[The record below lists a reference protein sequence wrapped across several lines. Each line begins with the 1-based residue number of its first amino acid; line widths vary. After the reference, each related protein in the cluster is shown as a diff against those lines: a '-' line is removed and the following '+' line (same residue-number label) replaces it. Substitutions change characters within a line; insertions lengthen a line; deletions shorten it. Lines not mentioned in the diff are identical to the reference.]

1 MATSIGTPMTTA
13 GLSALGSTA
22 KALVRIAPKPD
33 RQSPEYAT
41 WIGQQAFLGCLR
53 AERQR
58 DEIVLYAG
66 LTHCFLYGIAVPSLA
81 VTPVDVDDVAGWSC
95 NPFSSW
101 GLCHGYR
108 EGSLERQMWIEPPLS
123 SSGSKT
129 LELAEQLLFIR
140 EFDGHRD
147 DRTYVE
153 LSQKVAHLLGLHL
166 VPERSAYCRLDET
179 VMSRMLCVFTN
190 CRTAA

>member
-1 MATSIGTPMTTA
+1 MTTA

-41 WIGQQAFLGCLR
+41 WIKQQAFLGFLR

-58 DEIVLYAG
+58 DETVLYAG
-66 LTHCFLYGIAVPSLA
+66 LTHCFLYGIAVPSSA
-81 VTPVDVDDVAGWSC
+81 VTPVDVDDVPGWSC

-108 EGSLERQMWIEPPLS
+108 EGSLERQMSIGPPLS
-123 SSGSKT
+123 SNGSKT
-129 LELAEQLLFIR
+129 LELAAQLLFIR

-153 LSQKVAHLLGLHL
+153 LSQKVAHLSGLHL

-179 VMSRMLCVFTN
+179 VMSTMLCVFTN